1 MRGNERWK
9 DWLCVQG
16 GAGNVRS
23 LRLGKAESD
32 SLFQGDQ
39 QTFSLALD
47 MNRKS
52 ERRKKSLK
60 EF

>member
-1 MRGNERWK
+1 MSDGRTGYVSR
-9 DWLCVQG
+9 VV
-16 GAGNVRS
+16 GNVRS